1 MNIAVCKFR
10 TGFCL
15 PKFLNVPFESNVNSA
30 PWLTFSRQSFQESVG
45 FGGRRETVFDKYF
58 HNSEM

>member
-1 MNIAVCKFR
+1 MNIAVYKFR

-15 PKFLNVPFESNVNSA
+15 PKFLSVPFSA

-45 FGGRRETVFDKYF
+45 FGGGRETVFDKYF
-58 HNSEM
+58 HNSEMKNNLT